1 MDLDLTTAEIELI
14 YYCLEQQ
21 EYEFN
26 NDEAQLCESIIAKFH
41 SVQADD

>member
-1 MDLDLTTAEIELI
+1 MNLNLTNAEIELL

-41 SVQADD
+41 AVQSDD